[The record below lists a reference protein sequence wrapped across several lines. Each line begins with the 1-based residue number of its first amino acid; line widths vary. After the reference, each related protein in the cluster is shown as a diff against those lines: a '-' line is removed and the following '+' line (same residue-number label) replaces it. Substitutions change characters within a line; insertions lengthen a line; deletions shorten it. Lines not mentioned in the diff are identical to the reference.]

1 MNEINYQKE
10 LDKILSNHDNYG
22 KKLVLHSC
30 CAPCSSYVLTYLSSF
45 FRITVYYYNPNIT
58 AEPEYRHRVEEQK
71 RLIEALNKKAV
82 DDNVSMD
89 KDIRLYPWS
98 FTGGHFPIEV
108 IDGDYDTAL
117 YYEKIKGLESEPEGG
132 GRCAVCF
139 SLRLNKTY
147 EVAKELRADFFGTTL
162 TISPIK
168 NAKVINEIGFK
179 IASKN
184 DDYALMWMPS
194 DFKKKEGYKHSI
206 ELSAQYGL
214 YRQNYCGCEFSRP
227 IE

>member
-82 DDNVSMD
+82 DENASRE

-98 FTGGHFPIEV
+98 YTGGHFPIEV
-108 IDGDYDTAL
+108 IDGDYDTSL
-117 YYEKIKGLESEPEGG
+117 YYEKIKGLEGEVEGG

-147 EVAKELRADFFGTTL
+147 EVAKELKADYFGTTL
-162 TISPIK
+162 SISPLK
-168 NAKVINEIGFK
+168 NAKVINEIGFR

-206 ELSAQYGL
+206 ELSAEYGL